1 MVTSLDDDNNLV
13 MPDVQCEYNDFGEL
27 GDQLNGLNNFVVIHQ
42 NIRSF
47 SCNFD
52 VFSVGLS
59 QVGDKVDV
67 IVLTETWFRDG
78 LCGDIEGFTG
88 YHMCR
93 SEKAGG
99 GVSIYVRNDH
109 HSSFLD
115 GCSSVDD
122 SLEVCSV
129 EVVPDSTN
137 INNKIRIIGCYRPPM
152 FSVATFL

>member
-1 MVTSLDDDNNLV
+1 MACNVH
-13 MPDVQCEYNDFGEL
+13 CEFTDFSTTGGSTIKL
-27 GDQLNGLNNFVVIHQ
+27 YHQ
-42 NIRSF
+42 QQNKCYPER
-47 SCNFD
+47 C
-52 VFSVGLS
+52 
-59 QVGDKVDV
+59 Q

-109 HSSFLD
+109 PSSFLD

-137 INNKIRIIGCYRPPM
+137 INNKIRIIGCFRPPKR
-152 FSVATFL
+152 